1 MSRDEYLSRLERVL
15 GHVLFIG
22 VTTSIA
28 LLVAGLALTL
38 GQPSNL
44 GTTLLHAGLIALM
57 ATPVMRVLVGFVEY
71 AREGDWPFAAASLAV
86 LGVIAITVTIALDL
100 AGW

>member
-28 LLVAGLALTL
+28 LLAIGLALTL
-38 GQPSNL
+38 GQPSDL
-44 GTTLLHAGLIALM
+44 GATLLHAGLIALM
-57 ATPVMRVLVGFVEY
+57 ATPVMRVLVGCVEY
-71 AREGDWPFAAASLAV
+71 AREGDWLFAAASLAV
-86 LGVIAITVTIALDL
+86 LGILAITVSVALRQ